1 LQVLRYY
8 TNGTEFDR
16 IAALLEHFLNFN
28 EKHRRQQGQEDNEE
42 DVSIYWKT

>member
-8 TNGTEFDR
+8 ANGNEFDT
-16 IAALLEHFLNFN
+16 IVASLEHFLNCN
-28 EKHRRQQGQEDNEE
+28 EKHRRQQGQEDKEG